1 MPMANQ
7 LDLKSDLPARERMAD
22 VDGRRLVGA
31 AVLVEEAELGG
42 DGATER
48 EQDAESHV
56 SK

>member
-7 LDLKSDLPARERMAD
+7 RDLKSDLAGLERVAD
-22 VDGRRLVGA
+22 VDRRRLVGA

-48 EQDAESHV
+48 EQNAESHV
-56 SK
+56 

>member
-1 MPMANQ
+1 
-7 LDLKSDLPARERMAD
+7 MAD

-48 EQDAESHV
+48 EQDAESHELV
-56 SK
+56 KKAVVVLPQFRGWS